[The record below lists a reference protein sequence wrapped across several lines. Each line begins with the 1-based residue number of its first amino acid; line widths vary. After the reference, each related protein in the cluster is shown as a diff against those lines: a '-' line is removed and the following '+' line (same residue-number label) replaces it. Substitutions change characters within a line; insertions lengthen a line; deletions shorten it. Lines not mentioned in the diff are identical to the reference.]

1 MFHILS
7 INYNLAPEQRT
18 KWNTVV
24 TQLPFTTKKNTNQVF
39 LIKFLSGQVPSV
51 CLGQIDFFFVTNNFF
66 AYLPNGTTAQIGPLK
81 LNQRA
86 N

>member
-24 TQLPFTTKKNTNQVF
+24 TQLPFTTKKKKNTNQVF

-51 CLGQIDFFFVTNNFF
+51 RLGQIDFF
-66 AYLPNGTTAQIGPLK
+66 L
-81 LNQRA
+81 
-86 N
+86 